1 LHALD
6 GRLLQQAPLLD
17 TQVSTHVSGLLARV
31 RVEQQFS
38 NPTGEWMEGIYQF
51 PLPEDSAVDQLRMVI
66 GERIIEGRI
75 AEKAQAKRTYEKAKA
90 SGQRASLLSQQRPN
104 IFTTS
109 VANIAPGEHVRVVI
123 EYQQMILYEKGRYEW
138 RFPLVIGP
146 RYIPGTPL
154 VAAASSTLSGGSEI
168 RIRSRT
174 RAGSRHRCWIRQ
186 EARSTLL
193 PLRSVWMRACL

>member
-1 LHALD
+1 MLLTLLSAVLTGLSASLLLILLVFGCTSVQAETASPTSGRLSLHALD

-38 NPTGEWMEGIYQF
+38 NPAGEWMEGIYQF
-51 PLPEDSAVDQLRMVI
+51 PLSEDSAVDKLRMVI
-66 GERIIEGRI
+66 GERVIEGRI

-123 EYQQMILYEKGRYEW
+123 EYQQMILYEKGRSLIAME
-138 RFPLVIGP
+138 G
-146 RYIPGTPL
+146 
-154 VAAASSTLSGGSEI
+154 
-168 RIRSRT
+168 
-174 RAGSRHRCWIRQ
+174 
-186 EARSTLL
+186 
-193 PLRSVWMRACL
+193 